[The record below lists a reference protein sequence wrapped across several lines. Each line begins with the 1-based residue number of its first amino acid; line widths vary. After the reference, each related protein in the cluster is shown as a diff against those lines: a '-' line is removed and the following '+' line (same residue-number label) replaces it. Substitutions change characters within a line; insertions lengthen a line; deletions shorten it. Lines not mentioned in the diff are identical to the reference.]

1 MSTSLDFIA
10 ERLGL
15 IKKNNDDFDGY
26 GGLFVDDARVSES
39 LDYSLTTP
47 DTYVEAG
54 NSVNDH
60 TIYNP
65 KVITIEGEVSEV
77 FEKDNP
83 ILTEY
88 FKYAS
93 GLGVISSYLPS
104 RTATQITQVAKVT
117 NFALGVTRYID
128 KAISDFNYVKGFFTG
143 EEESVQSKF
152 ITFVDVDL
160 YKLGKIITI
169 ETKLGYYP
177 NMKLQTA
184 NITKANDGDY
194 LKYKLVFKEWRT
206 ATTES
211 TGFKE
216 VAKNSAGDATNQ
228 TADNSDK
235 GNVTG
240 VDNSSLFTK
249 AKDGFASFLGF

>member
-10 ERLGL
+10 DRLGL
-15 IKKNNDDFDGY
+15 TKKNNDDFDGY

-39 LDYSLTTP
+39 LDWSLNTP
-47 DTYVEAG
+47 DTYVEDG
-54 NSVNDH
+54 NFVNDH
-60 TIYNP
+60 TIFNP
-65 KVITIEGEVSEV
+65 KIITIEGEVAEV

-93 GLGVISSYLPS
+93 GLGVISTYLPG
-104 RTATQITQVAKVT
+104 RTAAQISQISKVT
-117 NFALGVTRYID
+117 NFAFGVTRYID
-128 KAISDFNYVKGFFTG
+128 KAISDLNYVKGFFTG
-143 EEESVQSKF
+143 EEESTQSKF
-152 ITFVDVDL
+152 ITFVNVDL
-160 YKLGKIITI
+160 YQLGKVITI

-206 ATTES
+206 ATVEGSGLTD
-211 TGFKE
+211 
-216 VAKNSAGDATNQ
+216 VANNPAGDATNQ

-240 VDNSSLFTK
+240 EDNSSLFTK
-249 AKDGFASFLGF
+249 AKDGFSSFFGL